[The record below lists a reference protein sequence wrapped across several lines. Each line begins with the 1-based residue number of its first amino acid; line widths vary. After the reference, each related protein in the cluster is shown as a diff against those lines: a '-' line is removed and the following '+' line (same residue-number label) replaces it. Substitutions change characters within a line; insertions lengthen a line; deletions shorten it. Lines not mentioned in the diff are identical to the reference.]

1 MRLDPSSTPNL
12 VVVMVTKERN
22 KCSPQDWGV
31 VLSNLLGQEITG
43 FLSEASANS
52 LAREEAVA
60 MLYREMRPL
69 VMLKTEIESLH
80 PQSEALGAVNEA
92 LVHFAKRLFLAAH
105 QALLN
110 SIEVESERGNQGR
123 DLSGELRDSRSF
135 LMEWQLVRLRAA
147 RERLVTR
154 LFELSEADQQLFRQL
169 SLPTA
174 ILGQVEF
181 IRREKGAAPA
191 LQVGSDMNQAWQ

>member
-1 MRLDPSSTPNL
+1 
-12 VVVMVTKERN
+12 MVTKERN
-22 KCSPQDWGV
+22 TCSPQDWGA
-31 VLSNLLGQEITG
+31 VLSNLLGQEITT
-43 FLSEASANS
+43 FLSEASANALS
-52 LAREEAVA
+52 REEAVA
-60 MLYREMRPL
+60 TLYREMKPL
-69 VMLKTEIESLH
+69 VMLKAEIESLR
-80 PQSEALGAVNEA
+80 PQNEVLGSANDA

-110 SIEVESERGNQGR
+110 SIEVESEREHHQR

-191 LQVGSDMNQAWQ
+191 LQAGSDLNQVWQ